1 MRETIFFFC
10 GRPSALFMYH
20 TIFTTVS
27 LASEP
32 ELAKNTFDIST
43 GAIDFSFSARLIAGS
58 WERWLKAW

>member
-1 MRETIFFFC
+1 MREMIFFFC
-10 GRPSALFMYH
+10 GRPSALFMYQ
-20 TIFTTVS
+20 TILMTVS

-43 GAIDFSFSARLIAGS
+43 GAICFSFSARSIAGS

>member
-10 GRPSALFMYH
+10 GRPSALFMYQ
-20 TIFTTVS
+20 IILTTVS

-32 ELAKNTFDIST
+32 ELAKNTFEASN

-58 WERWLKAW
+58 WLR

>member
-1 MRETIFFFC
+1 MF

-20 TIFTTVS
+20 TILTTVS

-43 GAIDFSFSARLIAGS
+43 GAIIFSFSARLMAGS

>member
-1 MRETIFFFC
+1 
-10 GRPSALFMYH
+10 MYH
-20 TIFTTVS
+20 TILTTVS

-58 WERWLKAW
+58 WERWLKA

>member
-1 MRETIFFFC
+1 MRETIFFLS

-58 WERWLKAW
+58 WERWLKA